1 MEAVVKQLL
10 STEILTPFGRNGGG
24 CINEGRSYAIDDGT
38 QIYVKYKADKN
49 GARQMFE
56 GEFASLEAIKKTGRI
71 RVPMPRAV
79 GDYPSG
85 SLLIMEHLEM
95 HSSLSQTAGQLGTQ
109 LAHLHLDNQ
118 ELVRLSPSTESF
130 VGQTAEDRGVDKFGF
145 EVTTCCGFLPLD
157 NDWCE
162 DWIRFFCGQRLQTQM
177 DMDRVKGDRQ
187 AQELWGQLLR
197 RIPTYFE
204 GIEVVPALLHGDL
217 WSGNVSQTP
226 ANDVGEE
233 TTGRQHPVPVVF
245 DPAAFYGH
253 DEFELGIITMFGGF
267 RPEFFDGEN
276 SRETHVG
283 GRERSG
289 TRNAGP
295 TLSFVCFIF
304 SSRFSPPHSLS
315 FVDSEKTR
323 LSESD

>member
-1 MEAVVKQLL
+1 M
-10 STEILTPFGRNGGG
+10 
-24 CINEGRSYAIDDGT
+24 
-38 QIYVKYKADKN
+38 
-49 GARQMFE
+49 
-56 GEFASLEAIKKTGRI
+56 
-71 RVPMPRAV
+71 
-79 GDYPSG
+79 
-85 SLLIMEHLEM
+85 
-95 HSSLSQTAGQLGTQ
+95 
-109 LAHLHLDNQ
+109 
-118 ELVRLSPSTESF
+118 
-130 VGQTAEDRGVDKFGF
+130 
-145 EVTTCCGFLPLD
+145 
-157 NDWCE
+157 
-162 DWIRFFCGQRLQTQM
+162 
-177 DMDRVKGDRQ
+177 
-187 AQELWGQLLR
+187 
-197 RIPTYFE
+197 
-204 GIEVVPALLHGDL
+204 